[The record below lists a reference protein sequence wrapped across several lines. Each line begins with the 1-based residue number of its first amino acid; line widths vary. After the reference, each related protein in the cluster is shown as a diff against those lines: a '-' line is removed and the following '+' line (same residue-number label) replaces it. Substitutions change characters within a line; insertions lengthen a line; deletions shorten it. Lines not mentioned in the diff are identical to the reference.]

1 MQNSLINFN
10 TDQLAPFTV
19 GFDSLFD
26 RLFDLDTSSTGYP
39 PYDIIKTKEHTY
51 VIEMALAGFSKND
64 IKIETSDGVLT
75 VKSTKKNT
83 SSDGKNETVHKGI
96 SQRNFMRKFTLS
108 DDITVKS
115 ADMENG
121 MLSIKLERVLPEHKK
136 PKLIQIK

>member
-39 PYDIIKTKEHTY
+39 PYDIIKTKEHSY

-75 VKSTKKNT
+75 VKSIKKNT
-83 SSDGKNETVHKGI
+83 KINLDHISFLRPANKIKLNDYKKFIGKNLKKNVV
-96 SQRNFMRKFTLS
+96 KFQK
-108 DDITVKS
+108 VE
-115 ADMENG
+115 M
-121 MLSIKLERVLPEHKK
+121 KLFSN
-136 PKLIQIK
+136 